1 MIISSQLDSKTK
13 KIFKKIE
20 KEIFKFHNQKNFF
33 EIDISIVD
41 KETIKEQNKMLR
53 ENDKVTD
60 VLSMPAFEKLVL
72 PKEKK
77 DFNQY
82 DFNGRRVGLGSVM
95 ICEDVAKEQAEEYGH
110 SIERELGF
118 LFCHSLLHLL
128 GYDHMTIDEEK
139 DMFKI
144 QDLIM
149 DKVGLRR

>member
-13 KIFKKIE
+13 RIFKKIE

-33 EIDISIVD
+33 EIDLTIVD
-41 KETIKEQNKMLR
+41 KETIKMLR
-53 ENDKVTD
+53 GNDKVTD

-72 PKEKK
+72 PKDKK
-77 DFNQY
+77 EFKEY

-118 LFCHSLLHLL
+118 LFCHSILHLL